1 MKAIFDTRP
10 ATHYKD
16 AIESR
21 YHFPARYLSEAQRT
35 ISDWIIFRQ
44 TRRGSG
50 KSSYVAITRVEDV
63 VPDREDATHFYALLS
78 SYSQFYQKVP
88 FRKPGDSYWED
99 SLKGVASNRVGAAIR
114 GKSVRVV
121 SDLNYIE
128 IVYTGFAELLS
139 PRNFARLELHD
150 SLNELYD
157 PTRAP
162 ELQDA
167 LTRERVVQTLTSNR
181 ILRDASFRGLVLNA
195 YEDTC
200 AITGLRIKNGLERT
214 ETQAAHI
221 RPVAD
226 DGPDIVRNGLALS
239 ATCHWTF
246 DRHLISLTDDCEL
259 LISPNLPSKFKRLLP
274 PEGEKVFIPSNENE
288 RPNPVFLAHHREK
301 FEPKWANPQLAL

>member
-10 ATHYKD
+10 DTHYKD

-50 KSSYVAITRVEDV
+50 KPGYVAIARVEDV

-78 SYSQFYQKVP
+78 SYSQFYQQVP
-88 FRKPGDSYWED
+88 LRKPGDSYWED
-99 SLKGVASNRVGAAIR
+99 SLKGVASNRVGATIH

-139 PRNFARLELHD
+139 PRNFARFELHD

-157 PTRAP
+157 PTRMP

-200 AITGLRIKNGLERT
+200 AITGLRIKNGQERT

-239 ATCHWTF
+239 ATCH
-246 DRHLISLTDDCEL
+246 
-259 LISPNLPSKFKRLLP
+259 
-274 PEGEKVFIPSNENE
+274 
-288 RPNPVFLAHHREK
+288 
-301 FEPKWANPQLAL
+301 